1 MQDERRIGKIT
12 AKKASD
18 RMYRA
23 ARNTRDLEV
32 LASGDPKKIVRRAKN
47 KLIGRL
53 PGKQKDLEMGKA
65 IFLMWTSYRRIF

>member
-1 MQDERRIGKIT
+1 M

-18 RMYRA
+18 RMYQA
-23 ARNTRDLEV
+23 ARNARDLEV

-53 PGKQKDLEMGKA
+53 LGKLK
-65 IFLMWTSYRRIF
+65 IWR

>member
-1 MQDERRIGKIT
+1 M

-23 ARNTRDLEV
+23 ARNARSLEI

-47 KLIGRL
+47 ELIGRL
-53 PGKQKDLEMGKA
+53 PGKQKDLEMNEAFFSCGL
-65 IFLMWTSYRRIF
+65 FGSLPSGVD